1 MAFEYG
7 NITIPDDLFQG
18 VNGGSA
24 DREATLA
31 DLGRAVNTTLRD
43 VQRLNQ
49 IREEYQAE
57 QQRLDAERAVYAE
70 AVVQG
75 KLDTA
80 AAAYA
85 EKVKKFSR
93 EIVGAVSFI
102 RDNIA
107 TVTRSQPFDVAD
119 AGFQAVLATI
129 TASGENLPLS
139 AQLQF
144 VKRYEANRAAL
155 ALLRGVYK
163 NYGYTSQPVED
174 AFREADK
181 TINTQPL
188 ENILE
193 AAVFADY
200 RGEWKPPFVA
210 DVRAVYNFALKYGL
224 NITENPYITEL
235 EQAAAKVED
244 APRMAG
250 ADGATGYTAPTIREI
265 VRQAVADIKAVEKDD
280 PEAVQRIYQE
290 AMLKISTQGRA
301 KQA

>member
-18 VNGGSA
+18 MDGGSA

-43 VQRLNQ
+43 VQRL
-49 IREEYQAE
+49 
-57 QQRLDAERAVYAE
+57 DAERAVYAE

-75 KLDTA
+75 KLDAA

-107 TVTRSQPFDVAD
+107 TVTRSLPFDVAD

-144 VKRYEANRAAL
+144 IKRYEANRAAL
-155 ALLRGVYK
+155 SLLRD
-163 NYGYTSQPVED
+163 YGYTSQPVED

-181 TINTQPL
+181 TINLQPL

-193 AAVFADY
+193 AAIFADY

-210 DVRAVYNFALKYGL
+210 DVRAVYTFALKYGL
-224 NITENPYITEL
+224 NVTENPYVTEL

-280 PEAVQRIYQE
+280 PEAAQRIYQE
-290 AMLKISTQGRA
+290 AKLKISTQGRA